1 MTTHTIHIRE
11 HGPLFDQWHLSS
23 VPGGQWD
30 GGNGNGFGVMLRWS
44 TLSPKRICHA
54 GTSIFIVSHTSVCRH
69 CHQSFDL
76 IHLTIC
82 IAVSELYILLNVCKP
97 QGSFGVDM
105 SDTTASAPTP
115 KEDAAAKQ
123 SEQMSTGSQTVDNH
137 LKAGSHA
144 SQAQV
149 RLTAVHAGAAL
160 HAGALRVCGHRTY
173 RKVMICT

>member
-1 MTTHTIHIRE
+1 MVNAFSQKDLPRRNLHIHCFTHISL
-11 HGPLFDQWHLSS
+11 PS
-23 VPGGQWD
+23 
-30 GGNGNGFGVMLRWS
+30 LRV
-44 TLSPKRICHA
+44 TN
-54 GTSIFIVSHTSVCRH
+54 
-69 CHQSFDL
+69 QSFDL

-160 HAGALRVCGHRTY
+160 QEHYEAAVTEFTGR
-173 RKVMICT
+173 